1 MTRSSIR
8 NNSTSSNEALKV
20 GLRFMTRANRDVFLY
35 TLKGFITRRE
45 LKNTA
50 VIRKIEKINFE
61 NNEEFSS
68 ILLVN

>member
-8 NNSTSSNEALKV
+8 NNSTSSNEALKL